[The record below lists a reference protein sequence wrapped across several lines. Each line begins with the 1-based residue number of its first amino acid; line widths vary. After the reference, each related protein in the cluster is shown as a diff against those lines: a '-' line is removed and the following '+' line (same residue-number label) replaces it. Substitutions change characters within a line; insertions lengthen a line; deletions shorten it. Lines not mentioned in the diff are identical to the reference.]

1 MPDCVAIRHVAFEDL
16 GLLAPQLG
24 ERGFAVR
31 YREAGLDVIAP
42 TSLIAPDLVVILG
55 GPIGVYENSSIRFSA
70 TSLPRSA
77 PAWMRTSRRSASA
90 SAPS

>member
-16 GLLAPQLG
+16 GLLPPQLG

-55 GPIGVYENSSIRFSA
+55 GPIGVYEEDLYPFLRDELAAIRA
-70 TSLPRSA
+70 RLEAGRPTLGICL
-77 PAWMRTSRRSASA
+77 
-90 SAPS
+90 

>member
-55 GPIGVYENSSIRFSA
+55 GPIGVYEEDLYPF
-70 TSLPRSA
+70 LPRRSA